1 MNERLFHILFLS
13 CLKATQLIEKGKYFR
28 LSWLERFRL
37 RVHKRACKAC
47 NEYEKH
53 SDILDKGI
61 SYIAKQHNSNVT
73 IDVEELKSKIK
84 IALDQDDNDKE

>member
-13 CLKATQLIEKGKYFR
+13 CLKATQLIEKSRYFK

-37 RVHKRACKAC
+37 KVHKRACKAC
-47 NEYEKH
+47 NEYEKQ

-61 SYIAKQHNSNVT
+61 SYITKQHNSNATVN
-73 IDVEELKSKIK
+73 VEELKSKIK
-84 IALDQDDNDKE
+84 MALDQNDIKKE